1 MSKPIKSIASRF
13 TVRSLIIER
22 ICHPLYD
29 MRRKPAVKTDHCHA
43 AIQANQVQEDAAYSS
58 DALHRKR
65 SALPLSGILR
75 PARTAH
81 LQAAYPAVALQ
92 VVAPAAACPVGVA
105 WQPSLPL

>member
-13 TVRSLIIER
+13 TVRSLIFER

-43 AIQANQVQEDAAYSS
+43 AIQANRVQEDAAHLG
-58 DALHRKR
+58 DAPRRKR
-65 SALPLSGILR
+65 WVLPLSGILR

-81 LQAAYPAVALQ
+81 LQAEYPAVALQ
-92 VVAPAAACPVGVA
+92 VGVPAAACPVGVA